1 MATQEERTLIDAIEG
16 YIAGDNPIKVTVGLD
31 AESAIKFGIVAVVT
45 ALIIVFILL
54 LIWDYTHPVK

>member
-1 MATQEERTLIDAIEG
+1 VAIPNLNNMEERTLLDAIEG

-45 ALIIVFILL
+45 ALIIV
-54 LIWDYTHPVK
+54 LIIRKIK

>member
-1 MATQEERTLIDAIEG
+1 VAIPNLKNMEERTLIDAIEG

-45 ALIIVFILL
+45 ALIIV
-54 LIWDYTHPVK
+54 LIIRKIK

>member
-16 YIAGDNPIKVTVGLD
+16 YIAGDNPIKVKVGLD

-45 ALIIVFILL
+45 ALIIV
-54 LIWDYTHPVK
+54 LIIRKIK

>member
-1 MATQEERTLIDAIEG
+1 MAIPNLKNMEERTLIDAIEG

-45 ALIIVFILL
+45 ALIIV
-54 LIWDYTHPVK
+54 LIIRKIR

>member
-1 MATQEERTLIDAIEG
+1 MAIPNLKNMEERTLIDAIEG

-45 ALIIVFILL
+45 ALIIV
-54 LIWDYTHPVK
+54 LIIRKIK